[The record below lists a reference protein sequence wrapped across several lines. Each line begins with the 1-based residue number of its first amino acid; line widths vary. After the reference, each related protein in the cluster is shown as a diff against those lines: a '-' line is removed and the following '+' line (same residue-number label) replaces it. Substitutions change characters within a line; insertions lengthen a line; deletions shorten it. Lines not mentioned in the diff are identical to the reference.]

1 MKRLIFDT
9 NIYGF
14 IAKDIERELIVN
26 SILANRQFIV
36 YGNKLIRDELRD
48 IPKKI
53 RYEGKNVRVDILSLY
68 DKIIRGHILAVADL
82 HYEMAENYYKAYKE
96 LGGSKSKDSIITDFK
111 IVACASA
118 NNIDIVSSDDG
129 KSMLVENAV
138 RAYHLVNSIAKKRT
152 PNFIDYYM
160 LKKILGGA
168 KPDEVF

>member
-82 HYEMAENYYKAYKE
+82 HYEMAKNYYKAYKE
-96 LGGSKSKDSIITDFK
+96 LGGS
-111 IVACASA
+111 
-118 NNIDIVSSDDG
+118 
-129 KSMLVENAV
+129 
-138 RAYHLVNSIAKKRT
+138 
-152 PNFIDYYM
+152 
-160 LKKILGGA
+160 
-168 KPDEVF
+168 